1 MKYAYETNKDS
12 KNFTPNRRAKAVFGM
27 PRTITGITIH
37 HWGIDKQKHDNVV
50 NFLCTNTSNT
60 SAHEVISAGR
70 VTCIVNHLGVAHHAG
85 SARGNCTTIGLE
97 LRPEMSEE
105 DFETAAQRIA
115 DIRDFYNKDLPL
127 IPHKHW
133 KNTAC
138 PGRWESQL
146 SRLSKRANEL
156 RKGVKPP
163 VAPAKQ
169 YHTVVKGDT
178 AWAIANKNKTTLDK
192 LEKLNP
198 GKNLNK
204 INPGD
209 KLRIK

>member
-27 PRTITGITIH
+27 TRTIAGITIH
-37 HWGIDKQKHDNVV
+37 HWGTDNQKHDNVV
-50 NFLCTNTSNT
+50 NYLCTNSNNT

-70 VTCIVNHLGVAHHAG
+70 VTCIVNHLDIAHHAG

-97 LRPEMSEE
+97 LRPEMTAQ
-105 DFETAAQRIA
+105 DFETAAQRVA

-127 IPHKHW
+127 IPHKQW

-138 PGRWESQL
+138 PGRWEKQL
-146 SRLSKRANEL
+146 TRLSTRANEL
-156 RKGVKPP
+156 RKDATPP
-163 VAPAKQ
+163 APAKQ
-169 YHTVVKGDT
+169 YHTVKSGDT
-178 AWAIANKNKTTLDK
+178 AWAVANKNKITLDK
-192 LEKLNP
+192 MVKLNP
-198 GKNLNK
+198 GKNLSK